1 MLVMNRVRGDTRV
14 YFEELSEVGEGEGT
28 KQYEWERSYVG
39 ARVNR
44 GTGAASERIALK
56 WDPKSRGGVAN
67 YVFVDDDR
75 VYSLS
80 RSVGVKWRSYGRRE
94 VASVETWSWRW
105 RRVAL
110 RTVRCMMYSI

>member
-1 MLVMNRVRGDTRV
+1 MEGGSEESEIAHKMLAMNRVRGDTRV

-56 WDPKSRGGVAN
+56 WDAKSHGGVAS
-67 YVFVDDDR
+67 YVFIDDDR

-80 RSVGVKWRSYGRRE
+80 RSVGAEWERE
-94 VASVETWSWRW
+94 E
-105 RRVAL
+105 
-110 RTVRCMMYSI
+110 